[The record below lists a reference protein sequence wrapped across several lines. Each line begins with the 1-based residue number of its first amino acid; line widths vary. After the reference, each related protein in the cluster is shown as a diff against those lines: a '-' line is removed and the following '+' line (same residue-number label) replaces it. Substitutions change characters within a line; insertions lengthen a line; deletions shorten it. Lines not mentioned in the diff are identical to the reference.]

1 MWRKHLRR
9 LTASSKGRKLIRFWE
24 ACKYLDSSVW
34 SVECGN
40 NLVANALQSGYA
52 QAIGKL
58 GSVELQAIR
67 SYLRRNNAVDW
78 EVATQAYRRVLFTNA
93 GVFPNTIDVFCRYCD
108 FMLKDILPKL
118 TVFAAWFNVG
128 EASIHRRYSC
138 HAQLVHARAL
148 ESYYSDSLPWTKV
161 LQGKRV
167 LVVHPFESTINA
179 QFLRRREIW
188 SGKPSILPDMELVTL
203 RVPQL
208 PSLVPPTHFSWF
220 ETLDYLMQKMSDT
233 EFDVAMIGAGAYS
246 LPLAVHARS
255 IGKHGIHL
263 GGATQ
268 VYFGIM
274 GRRWDE
280 HPVISKYYNQ
290 SWQRPLPQD
299 TPTGAAIIE
308 GGCYW

>member
-9 LTASSKGRKLIRFWE
+9 LTSSNKGRELIRFCE
-24 ACKYLDSSVW
+24 ACKYADTSVW
-34 SVECGN
+34 SVEFGN
-40 NLVANALQSGYA
+40 DLVANALQSDCA

-67 SYLRRNNAVDW
+67 SYLKRYKAVDW
-78 EVATQAYRRVLFTNA
+78 EVSTQAYRRVLFTNA
-93 GVFPNTIDVFCRYCD
+93 GVFPNKADVFCQYCD
-108 FMLKDILPKL
+108 FLLEDVLPKL
-118 TVFAAWFNVG
+118 TVFAVWFNVG

-138 HAQLVHARAL
+138 QAQLVNARAL
-148 ESYYSDSLPWTKV
+148 ESYYSDSIPWTKV

-167 LVVHPFESTINA
+167 LVVHPFESTIKA
-179 QFLRRREIW
+179 QFLRRHEIW
-188 SGKPSILPDMELVTL
+188 AGRPSILPDMELETL

-208 PSLVPPTHFSWF
+208 PSLVPPTHPSWF
-220 ETLDYLMQKMSDT
+220 AALDYLKKRMSDI
-233 EFDVAMIGAGAYS
+233 EFDVALIGAGAYS
-246 LPLAVHARS
+246 LPLAVYARQM
-255 IGKHGIHL
+255 GKHGIHL
-263 GGATQ
+263 GGTTQ

-299 TPTGAAIIE
+299 TPTGASIIE